1 MNIRQLPVTML
12 PLMQLVNN
20 EGQITDVPANPRLIK
35 DDQYKA
41 LVKSLQEDD
50 LTGVEPLKVY
60 PMGEQ
65 FVVLGGNMRF
75 RALQELKA
83 KDVACIIVPEDTPAK
98 VLRKIVTIDNSQFG
112 EYDWDMLA
120 NEWEA
125 EELKDWGVD
134 VLDFKEP
141 NIDDVFAEDK
151 GENLKT
157 KDVITIQIPATL
169 FEQRE
174 ALVQDIEKVLEN
186 YAGAKI
192 I

>member
-1 MNIRQLPVTML
+1 MNIRQLPLTML
-12 PLMQLVNN
+12 PLEQLVNN
-20 EGQITDVPANPRLIK
+20 EGQIADVPANPRLIK

-65 FVVLGGNMRF
+65 YVVLGGNMRF

-112 EYDWDMLA
+112 EYDWDALA
-120 NEWEA
+120 NEWDA

-134 VLDFKEP
+134 VPTEKLPEEQPDLSDT
-141 NIDDVFAEDK
+141 IDVEYKVEVSCTCEVEQEKLYNELTAQ
-151 GENLKT
+151 GYSCRLL
-157 KDVITIQIPATL
+157 TL
-169 FEQRE
+169 
-174 ALVQDIEKVLEN
+174 
-186 YAGAKI
+186 
-192 I
+192 

>member
-12 PLMQLVNN
+12 PLKQLVNN
-20 EGQITDVPANPRLIK
+20 EGQIADVPANPRLIK

-60 PMGEQ
+60 QMGEQ

-83 KDVACIIVPEDTPAK
+83 KDVACIIVPEETPAK

-112 EYDWDMLA
+112 EYDWDALA

-125 EELKDWGVD
+125 DELKDWGVD
-134 VLDFKEP
+134 VPPAASEIDLDNFFEEGEKK
-141 NIDDVFAEDK
+141 DK
-151 GENLKT
+151 GEH
-157 KDVITIQIPATL
+157 ITIEIPS
-169 FEQRE
+169 
-174 ALVQDIEKVLEN
+174 DIEKQQILDIVKAALSDYN
-186 YAGAKI
+186 VVVR
-192 I
+192 

>member
-12 PLMQLVNN
+12 PLEQLVNN
-20 EGQITDVPANPRLIK
+20 EGQIADVPANPRLIK

-60 PMGEQ
+60 PLDKQ

-83 KDVACIIVPEDTPAK
+83 KDVACIIVPEETPAK

-112 EYDWDMLA
+112 EYDWDALA
-120 NEWEA
+120 NEWDA

-134 VLDFKEP
+134 VPTEKLPEGQPDLSDT
-141 NIDDVFAEDK
+141 IDVEYKVEVSCTCEQEQEKLYNDLTAQ
-151 GENLKT
+151 GYQCRLL
-157 KDVITIQIPATL
+157 TL
-169 FEQRE
+169 
-174 ALVQDIEKVLEN
+174 
-186 YAGAKI
+186 
-192 I
+192 